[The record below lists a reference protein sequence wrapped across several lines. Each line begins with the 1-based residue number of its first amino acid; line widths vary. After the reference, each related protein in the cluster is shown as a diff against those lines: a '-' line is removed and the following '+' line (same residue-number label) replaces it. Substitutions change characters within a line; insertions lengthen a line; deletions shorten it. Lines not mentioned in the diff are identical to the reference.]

1 MGKFDN
7 KRNIKINSSNTR
19 LLLLGDKRNLEN
31 LKVKKLASS
40 LELKYG
46 EEAN

>member
-1 MGKFDN
+1 V
-7 KRNIKINSSNTR
+7 KRNPEK
-19 LLLLGDKRNLEN
+19 

-46 EEAN
+46 EEASYLPSIF

>member
-1 MGKFDN
+1 V
-7 KRNIKINSSNTR
+7 
-19 LLLLGDKRNLEN
+19 KRNLEK

-46 EEAN
+46 EGANYLHSNF

>member
-1 MGKFDN
+1 LKNSSRRDKDPFLLFSV
-7 KRNIKINSSNTR
+7 KRNPEK
-19 LLLLGDKRNLEN
+19 

-46 EEAN
+46 EEANYLPSIF